1 MATFGEIVY
10 SVLDLLKE
18 RSDDAFYTEDHI
30 LFLMTRM
37 RAILLERKYRRTRNS
52 SFVEMS
58 EENKQQVCLALEPA
72 TNVAN
77 GCGEDWLQSTAKLP
91 ELLPEFPAVACTAF
105 DLLDTNIAF
114 IPEER
119 MRYVGYNK
127 WLHNIAYAAKSRS
140 GYLFVKAFNPE
151 FRYLQ
156 RLGITG
162 VFADP
167 VAATKLSHEACENGG
182 QCDVMEQ
189 KFPLEEGL
197 VPSCIE
203 LILQELLGSK
213 YMPEDKENNAKDDLP
228 QTLDKNARANA
239 PVESSTYK
247 PRQQQEEQ

>member
-18 RSDDAFYTEDHI
+18 NSDDAFYTEEHV
-30 LFLMTRM
+30 LFFMTRI

-52 SFVEMS
+52 SYNEVS
-58 EENKQQVCLALEPA
+58 EENKQQICLILEPA
-72 TNVAN
+72 TMVPS
-77 GCGEDWLQSTAKLP
+77 GCGSDWLQSTAQIPALI
-91 ELLPEFPAVACTAF
+91 PEFPAVACTAF

-127 WLHNIAYAAKSRS
+127 WLHNIAYAAKSRT
-140 GYLFVKAFNPE
+140 GYLFIKAFNPE

-156 RLGITG
+156 RVGLTG

-167 VAATKLSHEACENGG
+167 VAAAKLSHEACMNNG
-182 QCDVMEQ
+182 QCDIMEQ
-189 KFPLEEGL
+189 KFPLEEAL

-203 LILQELLGSK
+203 LIVRELLGSK
-213 YMPEDKENNAKDDLP
+213 YMPEDKDNNAKDDLP
-228 QTLDKNARANA
+228 QTADKTAQAAA

-247 PRQQQEEQ
+247 PREQEE